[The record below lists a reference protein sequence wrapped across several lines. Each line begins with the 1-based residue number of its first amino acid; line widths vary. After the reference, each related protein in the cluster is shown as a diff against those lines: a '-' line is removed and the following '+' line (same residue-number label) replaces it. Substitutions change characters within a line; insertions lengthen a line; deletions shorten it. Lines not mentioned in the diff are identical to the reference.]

1 MKAQFGRLGRS
12 RSVMLREKLL
22 IAGSSALVFTVVI
35 ATLLLSVSKTTEAR
49 QDQLIPSDA
58 KVDDTIT
65 LGTVVLVAPAEEVA
79 AGTKLSRIQ
88 LRETFWPRDKV
99 PAGAVRNAD
108 EIKEMFAKVNL
119 AANTPISRENL
130 TLTPPS
136 PGIENLLP
144 EGHRAITIEVDATGG
159 VEGWATA
166 GAHVDLLLTY
176 LDAEDNL
183 TKTRVAVEDA
193 VVLSYNRDTK
203 RGGNGETDGAIGRS
217 ASQIATVTLAVP
229 FEDSLK
235 IQTARRI
242 GTIAMILRNQQEV
255 RSRGEA
261 EFTQRDFQTGRK
273 TEKKASKTAMPNGFA
288 KFKDANGNETSL
300 MLGEG
305 KWYKTGGDE

>member
-1 MKAQFGRLGRS
+1 M
-12 RSVMLREKLL
+12 
-22 IAGSSALVFTVVI
+22 
-35 ATLLLSVSKTTEAR
+35 
-49 QDQLIPSDA
+49 IPSDA

-79 AGTKLSRIQ
+79 AGTKLSRVQ

-99 PAGAVRNAD
+99 PAGAVRNSD

-136 PGIENLLP
+136 PGIDNLLP

-159 VEGWATA
+159 VEGWATP

-193 VVLSYNRDTK
+193 VVLSYNRNME
-203 RGGNGETDGAIGRS
+203 RRGNGETDGAVGRS
-217 ASQIATVTLAVP
+217 VSQIATVTLAVP

-242 GTIAMILRNQQEV
+242 GTIAMILRNLQEV

-261 EFTQRDFQTGRK
+261 EFTSRDFNTGRK
-273 TEKKASKTAMPNGFA
+273 SEKKASKAAIPTGFV
-288 KFKDANGNETSL
+288 KFRDLEGKETSR
-300 MLGEG
+300 MLSEG
-305 KWYKTGGDE
+305 QWYETGGDE